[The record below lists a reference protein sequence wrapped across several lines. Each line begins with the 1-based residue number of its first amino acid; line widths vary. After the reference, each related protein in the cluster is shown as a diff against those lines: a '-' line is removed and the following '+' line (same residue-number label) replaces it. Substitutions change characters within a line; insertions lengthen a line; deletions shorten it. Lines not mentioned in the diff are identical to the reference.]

1 RFPARL
7 GADKRA
13 MIEAQPKPV
22 ADIAWKAQTRLCA
35 RYRALTAKGKKQA
48 VAVTAIARELA
59 ALNIRAIQRH
69 ESSPLLW
76 IATAANAA
84 SR

>member
-1 RFPARL
+1 AWTYRFPARL

-48 VAVTAIARELA
+48 VAVTASQRVPRFAMTARFSA
-59 ALNIRAIQRH
+59 CGCSADGARR
-69 ESSPLLW
+69 
-76 IATAANAA
+76 
-84 SR
+84 